1 MKRQVIA
8 ALLQAGRRDLATI
21 VAVGDDDRRPAVII
35 LREPVRPIRTII
47 TRVLKKLRI
56 PYEYASRATM
66 RSWDAARG
74 RDEPRFYLNV
84 NDTQASQI
92 ADMIVTEQKKE
103 GWVRGWEMYHD

>member
-1 MKRQVIA
+1 MSSEPQNIA
-8 ALLQAGRRDLATI
+8 AL
-21 VAVGDDDRRPAVII
+21 GDGRRPAVII
-35 LREPVRPIRTII
+35 LYPPIRPIRTII
-47 TRVLKKLRI
+47 TRVLKKLHI

-74 RDEPRFYLNV
+74 CDEPRFYLNV

-103 GWVRGWEMYHD
+103 GWVHGWEMYHD